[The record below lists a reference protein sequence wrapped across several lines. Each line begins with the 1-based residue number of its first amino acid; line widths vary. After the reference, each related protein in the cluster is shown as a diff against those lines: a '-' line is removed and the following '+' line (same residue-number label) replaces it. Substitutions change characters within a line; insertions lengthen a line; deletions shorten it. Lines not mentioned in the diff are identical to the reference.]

1 MITTIENTWTKTND
15 YYNRE
20 VVTCDVYS
28 RPVKRASGRT
38 GMLYVMDKD
47 NFTYTCSMGANS
59 DYSYTGCFYG
69 CPKITNVNEAMEA
82 IDKIVNLQLSNRDKE
97 ARKFIESLK

>member
-1 MITTIENTWTKTND
+1 MSTWTKTND

-28 RPVKRASGRT
+28 RPVKRVRGKG
-38 GMLYVMDKD
+38 GMLYVMNKD

-59 DYSYTGCFYG
+59 DYSYTGCFFE
-69 CPKITNVNEAMEA
+69 CTKITNVNEAMIA
-82 IDKIVNLQLSNRDKE
+82 IDKIVKSIKSISKSSKSEKGEELDADYE
-97 ARKFIESLK
+97 